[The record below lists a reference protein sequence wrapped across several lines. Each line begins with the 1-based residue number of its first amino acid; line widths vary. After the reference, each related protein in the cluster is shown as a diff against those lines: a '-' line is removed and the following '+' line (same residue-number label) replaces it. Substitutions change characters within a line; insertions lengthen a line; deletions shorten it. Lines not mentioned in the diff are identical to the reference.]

1 MSDQSAMSRLDKAI
15 DSLTTDIAALEGL
28 CDLHSE
34 GASHIDISAGH
45 GDTPAIGSIGSWA
58 DFKRDHKDKV
68 SFCRVQRDAARGTR
82 NTTGGVEYM
91 SQDEVITYHVASLPM
106 AHNILRAAVLV
117 WVKADDVPEMN
128 GHQVA
133 TWSEFGADGVT
144 PFENA
149 FQPIVMHRLRSIY
162 PIVGSEN
169 SKMTEIT
176 RQMGLVRRSAA
187 MLRAER
193 KTEME
198 LLIQEDPASTGVV
211 FSFKAAF

>member
-1 MSDQSAMSRLDKAI
+1 MSDQSAMSRIDKAI
-15 DSLTTDIAALEGL
+15 DTLTTDIAALEGL
-28 CDLHSE
+28 CDLHSV
-34 GASHIDISAGH
+34 GATQIDISAGH
-45 GDTPAIGSIGSWA
+45 GDTAAIGSIGNWA

-82 NTTGGVEYM
+82 NTTGPVEYM
-91 SQDEVITYHVASLPM
+91 SQDEVITFHVATLPI
-106 AHNILRAAVLV
+106 ADGKLASAVLV

-128 GHQVA
+128 GHTVA

-144 PFENA
+144 PMENA
-149 FQPIVMHRLRSIY
+149 FQPIIMHRLRSIY
-162 PIVGSEN
+162 PIVGDDN
-169 SKMTEIT
+169 TKLQEIT

-198 LLIQEDPASTGVV
+198 MLIQEDPAASGVV
-211 FSFKAAF
+211 FSF

>member
-1 MSDQSAMSRLDKAI
+1 MTDQSAMSRIDKAI
-15 DSLTTDIAALEGL
+15 DTLTTDIAALEGL
-28 CDLHSE
+28 CDLHSV
-34 GASHIDISAGH
+34 GATQIDISAGH
-45 GDTPAIGSIGSWA
+45 GDTAAIGSIGSWA

-91 SQDEVITYHVASLPM
+91 SQDEVITFHLASLPL
-106 AHNILRAAVLV
+106 ADGKIQSAVLV

-128 GHQVA
+128 GHTVA
-133 TWSEFGADGVT
+133 TWSEFGADGFT
-144 PFENA
+144 PMENA
-149 FQPIVMHRLRSIY
+149 FQPIIMHRLRSIY
-162 PIVGSEN
+162 PIVGDDN
-169 SKMTEIT
+169 TKLTEIT

-198 LLIQEDPASTGVV
+198 MIIQEDPAASGVV
-211 FSFKAAF
+211 FSF